1 MKHEVFILGQTIDQ
15 KARRDGREARGN
27 EEMEDFKENLLE
39 KTERRELEDRT
50 LAYIFLN
57 EHLKS
62 FELHEFKDLYAYSKK
77 GLVEK
82 SNIHYMELVD
92 ENPDSSDTIRYV
104 AELLLNATSSEDQ
117 GGYVIVVGDGKTYQH
132 LIKVKQTY
140 GSTFNKLLIFPGD
153 WHTLANFQPVLMK
166 IYYHAGLKQL
176 AQVSG
181 YRAETLTALENC
193 SNFSRT
199 HHKYGRPCFKA

>member
-1 MKHEVFILGQTIDQ
+1 M
-15 KARRDGREARGN
+15 
-27 EEMEDFKENLLE
+27 
-39 KTERRELEDRT
+39 
-50 LAYIFLN
+50 AYIFLN

-62 FELHEFKDLYAYSKK
+62 FELHEFKDLYAYSKQ

-132 LIKVKQTY
+132 LIKVKLTY
-140 GSTFNKLLIFPGD
+140 GSTLNKLLIFPGD
-153 WHTLANFQPVLMK
+153 WHTLANFQPCPHENLLPCWTK
-166 IYYHAGLKQL
+166 T
-176 AQVSG
+176 VS
-181 YRAETLTALENC
+181 
-193 SNFSRT
+193 SSFWV
-199 HHKYGRPCFKA
+199 

>member
-1 MKHEVFILGQTIDQ
+1 
-15 KARRDGREARGN
+15 
-27 EEMEDFKENLLE
+27 
-39 KTERRELEDRT
+39 
-50 LAYIFLN
+50 
-57 EHLKS
+57 
-62 FELHEFKDLYAYSKK
+62 
-77 GLVEK
+77 
-82 SNIHYMELVD
+82 MELVD

-117 GGYVIVVGDGKTYQH
+117 GGYVIVVGDEKTYQH

-140 GSTFNKLLIFPGD
+140 GSTLNKLLTFPGD

-166 IYYHAGLKQL
+166 MYYHAGLKQL

-193 SNFSRT
+193 SNFSRLISFYY
-199 HHKYGRPCFKA
+199 KYGRPCFKA